1 LESYLKAGLVGLVS
15 IQYANNEVGTIQ
27 PVEEIGKLC
36 ETHGAVF
43 HCDAVQA
50 FGKLEIGIE
59 NTHIDMASLSAHKI
73 HGPMGVG
80 ALYVRSGTHL
90 EPLLHGGGHESG
102 MRSGTH
108 AVPQIVGFG
117 KAAEVAWGK
126 MRTEVARQS
135 RMVDFLAGE
144 LSLKVG
150 AIRNGD
156 AKNRLPNILNITIP
170 GTDASL
176 LGGILNK
183 KGICVSMGSACR
195 TRERKSH
202 VLMAMGKSEMDCSS
216 TLRISL
222 SRYTTDKDLSLL
234 IAYVQSALV
243 EAKNKTLL

>member
-1 LESYLKAGLVGLVS
+1 
-15 IQYANNEVGTIQ
+15 
-27 PVEEIGKLC
+27 
-36 ETHGAVF
+36 
-43 HCDAVQA
+43 
-50 FGKLEIGIE
+50 
-59 NTHIDMASLSAHKI
+59 MASLSAHKI

-90 EPLLHGGGHESG
+90 EPLFHGGGHESG

-117 KAAEVAWGK
+117 KAAEVAWSK
-126 MRTEVARQS
+126 MRTEKTRQS

-150 AIRNGD
+150 AVRNGD

-170 GTDASL
+170 KIDASL
-176 LGGILNK
+176 VGGILNK

-195 TRERKSH
+195 TNERKSH

-234 IAYVQSALV
+234 IAYIQSALV
-243 EAKNKTLL
+243 EAKNRTLL